1 MAAVVPACVRSS
13 PTATGVLGQAAPNVP
28 SDSSGLGS
36 SNVSAHDA
44 NIAELRR
51 IAPDLAPSIAKLT
64 IPAYILDRDATVRWL
79 NAAAVARFGDLR
91 GKHIGQIVE
100 PADVAL
106 ARREFAA
113 KLLGTQEATEGEV
126 TIRTAN
132 GGRQT
137 VEISSTQLLDQGA
150 IVGVFGMASPPTSLP
165 PPRPTA
171 RNLPREPARRSA
183 PPRGRPLHRRD
194 RGQTRHRDRHRAQ
207 PCPRDSGAARGAH
220 PARGSHSRPRPRTRP
235 SCRMTHACHSV
246 RRLGARG

>member
-1 MAAVVPACVRSS
+1 M
-13 PTATGVLGQAAPNVP
+13 
-28 SDSSGLGS
+28 
-36 SNVSAHDA
+36 SAHDA

-91 GKHIGQIVE
+91 GKHIGQIVG

-113 KLLGTQEATEGEV
+113 KLLGTQEASEGEV

-150 IVGVFGMASPPTSLP
+150 IVGVFGMASPTE
-165 PPRPTA
+165 
-171 RNLPREPARRSA
+171 EPAPAETEHTIDLSGFGCQHQDRQ
-183 PPRGRPLHRRD
+183 PRGL
-194 RGQTRHRDRHRAQ
+194 RA
-207 PCPRDSGAARGAH
+207 
-220 PARGSHSRPRPRTRP
+220 PAQHLAYFQSIHLRQHDIQND
-235 SCRMTHACHSV
+235 
-246 RRLGARG
+246 

>member
-1 MAAVVPACVRSS
+1 M
-13 PTATGVLGQAAPNVP
+13 
-28 SDSSGLGS
+28 
-36 SNVSAHDA
+36 SAHDA
-44 NIAELRR
+44 SIAELRR
-51 IAPDLAPSIAKLT
+51 IAPDLAASIAKLT

-91 GKHIGQIVE
+91 GKRIGQIVE

-150 IVGVFGMASPPTSLP
+150 IVGVFGMASP
-165 PPRPTA
+165 A
-171 RNLPREPARRSA
+171 DEPAPAADS
-183 PPRGRPLHRRD
+183 PHLTPRQLD
-194 RGQTRHRDRHRAQ
+194 VLRHLAAGHSTAVI
-207 PCPRDSGAARGAH
+207 AARLGIAIDTVRNH
-220 PARGSHSRPRPRTRP
+220 IRAILERLEVHSRLEAVIRA
-235 SCRMTHACHSV
+235 HDLGLV
-246 RRLGARG
+246 RAAE